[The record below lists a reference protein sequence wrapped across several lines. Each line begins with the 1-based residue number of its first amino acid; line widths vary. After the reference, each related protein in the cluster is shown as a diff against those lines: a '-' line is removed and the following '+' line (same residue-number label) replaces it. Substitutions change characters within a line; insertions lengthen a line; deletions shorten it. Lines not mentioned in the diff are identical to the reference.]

1 MTPAHR
7 KLIKQQMKLD
17 LIGKDAFRGVTL
29 SYSWLAN
36 QFGHF
41 ALGFIPAAI
50 CYSIYWRYN
59 SAHGVNIWSYLPTIF
74 VWLCW
79 FVFELVNF
87 TSTIFRKKKITPIEE
102 KAKKNFYDPRK
113 QHFRRDLFVDLCLFA
128 FGTLAASFIFMI
140 TVFNVVASISLIV
153 VIIYEFKYWYPAK
166 IYLQRALYPFQY
178 RLSQWNREM
187 SDVNREAINKF
198 MDAPFNGTHLLV
210 LGEDDDEKIH
220 LCTGIGSEI
229 SYQLIKCRY
238 LTTMKVFE
246 CFYRAECEDSCI
258 SHGHS
263 WNWQEAGLLV
273 IDDINP
279 SHAEIKEVIT
289 AADFYEKINND
300 HHERNKKIL
309 REKKVIWMLGN
320 EIKGNMVQ
328 KEWEDMLANIGVDR
342 SNIIIINLSKDKPAP
357 DDLDKTCVE

>member
-1 MTPAHR
+1 MTPAHL
-7 KLIKQQMKLD
+7 KIIKQQIKLD

-50 CYSIYWRYN
+50 GYSIYRRYDSGRDIN
-59 SAHGVNIWSYLPTIF
+59 FWTYLPTII
-74 VWLCW
+74 VWFGW

-87 TSTIFRKKKITPIEE
+87 TSTIFKKKKITPIEE

-113 QHFRRDLFVDLCLFA
+113 WHFRRDLFVDLCLFA
-128 FGTLAASFIFMI
+128 FGTLAASFIFMLN
-140 TVFNVVASISLIV
+140 TFNLVCSFFLIL
-153 VIIYEFKYWYPAK
+153 VIFYESGYWYPAK

-187 SDVNREAINKF
+187 SDRNREAINSF
-198 MDAPFNGTHLLV
+198 MEASFDGTHLLI

-246 CFYRAECEDSCI
+246 CFYRAEPEDSCT
-258 SHGHS
+258 SHEHS
-263 WNWQEAGLLV
+263 WNWQEAELLV

-279 SHAEIKEVIT
+279 SHAQIKEVIT
-289 AADFYEKINND
+289 AEEFYDKINND
-300 HHERNKKIL
+300 HGERNKKML

-320 EIKGNMVQ
+320 EVKDNMVQ
-328 KEWEDMLANIGVDR
+328 KEWKDMLVSVGVDR
-342 SNIIIINLSKDKPAP
+342 SNIITINLSEARPAV
-357 DDLDKTCVE
+357 DDLNNTCVE